1 VTAAFDSL
9 RKTAAAEW
17 DALAASPVPVVS
29 VGTATCGRSAG
40 AGDTLAALRHEAEA
54 RGLAC
59 RFVEVGCL
67 GPCYAEP
74 LVTVQRPGEPTV
86 CFSAVDKAGAR
97 QVVAWMAGEA
107 LPAKYVFA
115 TTGPARLPDV
125 PDLMETPMM
134 RGQVRR
140 VLRNCGVI
148 DPRDIRHAV
157 ARGAYA
163 GLERALGMDTP
174 ARLAELER
182 SGLRGRGGAGF
193 PVWRKW
199 KTCAEAGGGAKY
211 VVCNA
216 DEGDPGAFMN
226 RSLLE
231 GDPHSVLEGMAIAG
245 LTIGAAEGYVYC
257 RAEYPL
263 ALERLRLA
271 IRQAEE
277 AGFLGADAL
286 GPGRPF
292 HIRVKEG
299 AGAFVCGEETA
310 LLASIEGRRGMPR
323 PRPPFPAVSGLW
335 GCPTTINNVETLASA
350 ALIFRNGADWFA
362 EHGTAKSKGT
372 KTFALVGNVKRPG
385 LVEVPLGTT
394 LRTMIFDIGGGVAG
408 EHRFKAVQTG
418 GPSGGCLP
426 DAQLD
431 IPVDYES
438 LQAAGTIMGSGG
450 VVVMDERTCMVDFA
464 RYFLDF
470 AVDESCGKCG
480 PCRLGTTQLLR
491 ILEDVTQGNG
501 SEDDVELLEGLARNV
516 ARGSLCGLGT
526 SAPNPVLST
535 LRYFRDEYL
544 AHVRDHRCPALAC
557 RDYISYTIEEAK
569 CAGCTVCAGLCPVE
583 GITGVR
589 KGAHHIDSAVC
600 IRCGVCSNSCNFG
613 AVKTVNR
620 VDQQLPAEG
629 ATSS

>member
-1 VTAAFDSL
+1 MTDTFGELRRAA
-9 RKTAAAEW
+9 TAEW
-17 DALAASPVPVVS
+17 DALVGSEVPVVS
-29 VGTATCGRSAG
+29 VGAATCGRSAG
-40 AGDTLAALRHEAEA
+40 AMDTLAALRDEVER
-54 RGLAC
+54 RGVAC

-74 LVTVQRPGEPTV
+74 LVTVQRHGQPTV
-86 CFSAVDKAGAR
+86 CFASVDKVGAR
-97 QVVAWMAGEA
+97 QIAAFIAGEPM
-107 LPAKYVFA
+107 PAKYVFA
-115 TTGPARLPDV
+115 TTGDARLPDI

-148 DPRDIRHAV
+148 DPCDIRHAV
-157 ARGAYA
+157 ARGGYA
-163 GLERALGMDTP
+163 GLERARGMDP
-174 ARLAELER
+174 AARLTELER

-193 PVWRKW
+193 PVARKW
-199 KTCAEAGGGAKY
+199 KTCADTPSDTRY

-245 LTIGAAEGYVYC
+245 LTVGAAEGIIYC

-263 ALERLRLA
+263 ALARLRLA
-271 IRQAEE
+271 IGKAEE
-277 AGFLGADAL
+277 AGLLGPDAL

-310 LLASIEGRRGMPR
+310 LLASIEGRRGTPR

-335 GCPTTINNVETLASA
+335 GRPTTINNVETLASA
-350 ALIFRNGADWFA
+350 ALIFRNDAAWFA
-362 EHGTAKSKGT
+362 EYGTAKSKGT

-394 LRTMIFDIGGGVAG
+394 LRQMIFDIGGGVAG
-408 EHRFKAVQTG
+408 DHRFKAVQTG

-426 DAQLD
+426 EGSLD

-480 PCRLGTTQLLR
+480 PCRLGTHQLLR
-491 ILEDVTQGNG
+491 ILEDITQGRG
-501 SEDDVELLEGLARNV
+501 TEADIELLEELGRTV

-535 LRYFRDEYL
+535 LRYFRDEYV
-544 AHVRDHRCPALAC
+544 AHVRSRRCPAHAC
-557 RDYISYTIEEAK
+557 RDYISYEIDESECT
-569 CAGCTVCAGLCPVE
+569 GCTVCSGLCPVQ
-583 GITGVR
+583 GISGVR
-589 KGAHHIDSAVC
+589 KGAHSIDSAVC

-613 AVKTVNR
+613 AVHTVDR
-620 VDQQLPAEG
+620 AQPQD
-629 ATSS
+629 ATT

>member
-1 VTAAFDSL
+1 VTSPWEQLRQAAREEWDSL
-9 RKTAAAEW
+9 AGGDT
-17 DALAASPVPVVS
+17 PVIT

-40 AGDTLAALRHEAEA
+40 ALDTLDVLRGELTG
-54 RGLAC
+54 RGIDC

-74 LVTVQRPGEPTV
+74 LVTVTLPGAATV
-86 CFSAVDKAGAR
+86 LFGNVDIRGAR
-97 QVVAWMAGEA
+97 KIAAYVAGDELPGA
-107 LPAKYVFA
+107 LALA
-115 TTGPARLPDV
+115 TIGPAALPDV

-148 DPRDIRHAV
+148 DPGDIRHAI
-157 ARGAYA
+157 ARGAYGGLRRA
-163 GLERALGMDTP
+163 LELEREERIG
-174 ARLAELER
+174 ELER

-199 KTCAEAGGGAKY
+199 SFCIEAPGDTRY
-211 VVCNA
+211 IICNA

-231 GDPHSVLEGMAIAG
+231 GDPHAVLEGMIIAG
-245 LTIGAAEGYVYC
+245 LTIGAAEGYIYC

-263 ALERLRLA
+263 ALERLAVA

-277 AGFLGADAL
+277 AGFLGPDAL

-292 HIRVKEG
+292 RIRVKEG

-310 LLASIEGRRGMPR
+310 LIASLEGRRGMPR

-335 GCPTTINNVETLASA
+335 GCPTVINNVETLASV
-350 ALIFRNGADWFA
+350 ALIFQHGAEWFA
-362 EHGTAKSKGT
+362 EYGTPRSKGT
-372 KTFALVGNVKRPG
+372 KTFSLVGNVQRPG
-385 LVEVPLGTT
+385 LVEVPFGTT
-394 LRTMIFDIGGGVAG
+394 LREMIFDIGGGIASG
-408 EHRFKAVQTG
+408 HRFKAVQTG

-426 DAQLD
+426 EEKLD

-470 AVDESCGKCG
+470 AADESCGKCG
-480 PCRLGTTQLLR
+480 PCRLGTRQLLR
-491 ILEDVTQGNG
+491 ILEDVTQGRG
-501 SEDDVELLEGLARNV
+501 SPSDIELLEGLSHQV
-516 ARGSLCGLGT
+516 MRGSLCGLGQT
-526 SAPNPVLST
+526 APNPVLTT
-535 LRYFRDEYL
+535 LRYFRDEYV
-544 AHVRDHRCPALAC
+544 AHVEGRTCPALAC
-557 RDYISYTIEEAK
+557 RDYIAFEIDEEK
-569 CAGCTVCAGLCPVE
+569 CTGCTACALLCPVD
-583 GITGVR
+583 GIG
-589 KGAHHIDSAVC
+589 GAKDHLHVINAVVC
-600 IRCGVCSNSCNFG
+600 IKCGVCSDTCSFG
-613 AVKTVNR
+613 AVEA
-620 VDQQLPAEG
+620 VDAHP
-629 ATSS
+629 

>member
-1 VTAAFDSL
+1 MTSNFDQ
-9 RKTAAAEW
+9 AQQVAHEAWAE
-17 DALAASPVPVVS
+17 LASGATPVVTI
-29 VGTATCGRSAG
+29 GTATCGRSAG
-40 AGDTLAALRHEAEA
+40 ALETLEALREAA
-54 RGLAC
+54 AKHGLAC

-74 LVTVQRPGEPTV
+74 LVTVQQAGEPTV
-86 CFSAVDKAGAR
+86 CFASVDKLGAR
-97 QVVAWMAGEA
+97 KIAAYLAGER

-115 TTGPARLPDV
+115 TTGPERIPDV
-125 PDLMETPMM
+125 PDLMDTPMM
-134 RGQVRR
+134 KGQVRR

-148 DPRDIRHAV
+148 DPTDIQHSL
-157 ARGAYA
+157 ARGAYT
-163 GLERALGMDTP
+163 GLQRALTLS
-174 ARLAELER
+174 ARERLSELER

-193 PVWRKW
+193 PLSRKW
-199 KTCAEAGGGAKY
+199 TFCLEAPGDTKY

-231 GDPHSVLEGMAIAG
+231 GDPHAVLEGMIIAG
-245 LTIGAAEGYVYC
+245 LSIGAAEGYIYC

-263 ALERLRLA
+263 ALERLDVA

-277 AGFLGADAL
+277 LGFLGPDAL

-292 HIRVKEG
+292 SIRVKEG

-310 LLASIEGRRGMPR
+310 LIASLEGRRGMPR

-335 GCPTTINNVETLASA
+335 GCPTVINNVETLASVG
-350 ALIFRNGADWFA
+350 LIFQNSA
-362 EHGTAKSKGT
+362 EWYAEYGTEQSKGT
-372 KTFALVGNVKRPG
+372 KTFALVGNVLRPG

-408 EHRFKAVQTG
+408 KHKFKAVQTG

-426 DAQLD
+426 EDKLD

-450 VVVMDERTCMVDFA
+450 IVVMDERTCMVDFA

-480 PCRLGTTQLLR
+480 PCRLGTWQLLR
-491 ILEDVTQGNG
+491 ILEDITQGKG
-501 SEDDVELLEGLARNV
+501 SVADIELLEELSHNIM
-516 ARGSLCGLGT
+516 RGSLCGLGT
-526 SAPNPVLST
+526 SAPNPVLTT
-535 LRYFRDEYL
+535 LRYFRDEYV
-544 AHVRDHRCPALAC
+544 AHVESQICPALAC
-557 RDYISYTIEEAK
+557 RDYIAYEIDQELCT
-569 CAGCTVCAGLCPVE
+569 GCTVCAGLCPVE
-583 GITGVR
+583 GIAGSR
-589 KGAHHIDSAVC
+589 KYAHEINEAVC
-600 IRCGVCSNSCNFG
+600 TKCGVCSNSCTFD
-613 AVKTVNR
+613 AVKTVNK
-620 VDQQLPAEG
+620 VDLEP
-629 ATSS
+629 SR